1 MLLETRTRPG
11 NVRHLIY
18 GLNPLITLV
27 RQRGA
32 RAAP

>member
-1 MLLETRTRPG
+1 MLIETRTRPG
-11 NVRHLIY
+11 RHLIY